1 VIGLV
6 PAGRISCRGA
16 ESVEHLA
23 VRIVPGK
30 GWDAERRRYLE
41 NELRRHVGPSMKI
54 EFEEADELE
63 RAASG
68 RYRMVTSDVP
78 IESGMRTG

>member
-1 VIGLV
+1 MIGLV

-16 ESVEHLA
+16 ESVEHLTL
-23 VRIVPGK
+23 RIVSGK
-30 GWDAERRRYLE
+30 GWNAERRGHLE
-41 NELRRHVGPSMKI
+41 NELRRHVGPSMQI

-68 RYRMVTSDVP
+68 KYRMVISEVP